1 MTPCNLNQVETTYCP
16 DVMNSQQAV
25 IHVVDDDAGFRTAIA
40 RLLGVSGYRVTL
52 YESASQALNTL
63 PSDQRGCILLDVRM
77 PGLSG
82 MQLQKHLTRL
92 QNPLPII
99 FLTGHG
105 DIMTSVLAIKAGAED
120 FLTKPVTKK
129 TLLNVIERA
138 LAHYDDLS
146 DRTTY
151 TKSLR
156 TLFESLSEREREVFM
171 LVVRGQLNKQIAH
184 RLGIAERTVKAHRH
198 NVMEKMRASS
208 VAELV
213 SIAGQLGHAIA

>member
-1 MTPCNLNQVETTYCP
+1 
-16 DVMNSQQAV
+16 MNSQQAV
-25 IHVVDDDAGFRTAIA
+25 IHVVDDDSSFRAAIG
-40 RLLGVSGYRVTL
+40 RLLRVSGYGVML

-63 PSDQRGCILLDVRM
+63 PNDQRGCILLDVRM

-82 MQLQKHLTRL
+82 MQLQKHLAIL
-92 QNPLPII
+92 QNPLPVI

-146 DRTTY
+146 DRITY
-151 TKSLR
+151 GKSLR
-156 TLFESLSEREREVFM
+156 ALFGSLSDREREVFM

-198 NVMEKMRASS
+198 NVMEKLRAGS

-213 SIAGQLGHAIA
+213 SIAGQLGQAIA

>member
-1 MTPCNLNQVETTYCP
+1 
-16 DVMNSQQAV
+16 MNSQQAV
-25 IHVVDDDAGFRTAIA
+25 IHVVDDDASFRVAIG
-40 RLLGVSGYRVTL
+40 RLLRVSGYGVML
-52 YESASQALNTL
+52 YESASLALNTL
-63 PSDQRGCILLDVRM
+63 PNDQRGCILLDVRM

-82 MQLQKHLTRL
+82 MQLQKHLAIL
-92 QNPLPII
+92 QNPLPVI

-105 DIMTSVLAIKAGAED
+105 DIMTSVLAIKGGAED

-146 DRTTY
+146 DRFMY
-151 TKSLR
+151 GKSLR
-156 TLFESLSEREREVFM
+156 ILFGSLSDREREVFT

-198 NVMEKMRASS
+198 NVMKKLRAGS

-213 SIAGQLGHAIA
+213 SIAGQLGQTIA

>member
-1 MTPCNLNQVETTYCP
+1 MI
-16 DVMNSQQAV
+16 SHQAV
-25 IHVVDDDAGFRTAIA
+25 IHVVDDDASFRAAIS
-40 RLLGVSGYRVTL
+40 RLLGVSGYGVIL
-52 YESASQALNTL
+52 YESASHALNTL

-82 MQLQKHLTRL
+82 IQLQKHLARL

-129 TLLNVIERA
+129 TLLDVIERA
-138 LAHYDDLS
+138 LIHYDDLS
-146 DRTTY
+146 DRITY
-151 TKSLR
+151 GKSLR
-156 TLFESLSEREREVFM
+156 TLFESLSEREREVFT

-198 NVMEKMRASS
+198 NVMKKLRASS

-213 SIAGQLGHAIA
+213 SIAGQLGQAIA